1 MYNIQVLSG
10 IKTLGACTL
19 KTEKAMYTFLIVEPG
34 GRYAKRSNAAID
46 TKSTSRIFCG
56 EDNNKA

>member
-10 IKTLGACTL
+10 INTLDTCTL
-19 KTEKAMYTFLIVEPG
+19 KTKKAMYTFLVVEPG

-56 EDNNKA
+56 DDSNKV